1 MLSVMA
7 LAFLIAF
14 TLILARI
21 VPPQPKVTPTPD
33 VRLQAESPNSGLA
46 LPSGQLALECMS
58 VGWTQSFIWLV
69 KTDGTGLTQITSDD
83 EYGWQPSWSPDGKR
97 LVYGVNYQVWVAETD
112 NRRRVVWAG
121 PVRSG
126 IDQLAWSPDGRLQI
140 TKIIK
145 GGPEG
150 DEGTRLIDLDTG
162 QDILM
167 ADAYPIWSPDGKRIA
182 YLTDSAQQWQ
192 LIDWITGGNEIV
204 WVADAN
210 GRNARPIGQ
219 GYRPRWSPDGK
230 RLAFLAG
237 FLNSSGAGAELTQ
250 TVQIAD
256 MASGAVTTLA
266 RIQDSREFQ
275 LRIKKA
281 SKRVMGELAWSPN
294 GLMLAIEMIQQD
306 VGAILILNAET
317 GAELARW
324 QGRETIGLLGR
335 TWSPDNRHL
344 VVDVDTALSNGVGIM
359 DVQTGEYML
368 LPGSSRASAW
378 SPDGKWLALAQDK
391 AGVLL
396 VTPDLSVRH
405 RIAENLDC
413 TSVVWRPKR

>member
-250 TVQIAD
+250 TV
-256 MASGAVTTLA
+256 
-266 RIQDSREFQ
+266 
-275 LRIKKA
+275 
-281 SKRVMGELAWSPN
+281 MGELAWSPN